1 MDTALPCSTLALAVG
16 WLVYREGPPALV
28 PTTKESQRH
37 IPCRVIAVPSLIE
50 QASAQLLEHSSKYLV
65 EACKLLGPY
74 PFDRLDLLILPRCF
88 ACMGLKRLV
97 ST

>member
-16 WLVYREGPPALV
+16 WFVNREGPSALV
-28 PTTKESQRH
+28 PTTKGSHQH
-37 IPCRVIAVPSLIE
+37 VPCSVIAVPSLIE
-50 QASAQLLEHSSKYLV
+50 HASAQLLEYSAKYLV

-88 ACMGLKRLV
+88 ACMGLKR
-97 ST
+97 